1 MTAPELAMTPRVP
14 PHSLPM
20 EISLLGSVLL
30 ENDVLHNATVGQI
43 VPESFYREGHRKVW
57 TAMLA
62 LRDHRGSDGS
72 PGPVGLDTLVEELMR
87 RGQLDDVGG
96 TAYLIGLSEQTSTAA
111 YAEHYARIVLEKAHL
126 RAMISHSARVMNAA
140 YEQQI
145 PLEEIDALGAA
156 SPRLASGEEE
166 IVRVGSLLGAVL
178 DQAAQGTGRRG
189 APTGV
194 KDLDDAMGGFEG
206 TRLYVLGA
214 RPGMGKTAA
223 AFQFAAHVARTS
235 GRVLGFSLEMPAEE
249 ILTRLVCNEA
259 RVDLGRFTDAQ
270 RGKAQLSE
278 RDWLR
283 LTRAQ
288 ETLDLLPLDI
298 VRKQNLFLHQLTDMV
313 RREHQRE
320 PLSMFVLDYL
330 QLVKV
335 AGRSGGNRTQEV
347 GEISRELKSLALEL
361 QIPVL
366 ALSQLNRG
374 VEDRPNKRPQLS
386 DLRESGSVEQ
396 DADVVMFIYR
406 DDHYHKD
413 SDQPGVAEFIIG
425 KQRNGPTMTV
435 KAQYHAPF
443 TRFADLA
450 YAQGGGA

>member
-1 MTAPELAMTPRVP
+1 MTDPTPRVP
-14 PHSLPM
+14 PHSESA

-30 ENDVLHNATVGQI
+30 DNDNLHNPTVSQI
-43 VPESFYREGHRKVW
+43 VPESFYREGHRKIW
-57 TAMLA
+57 ATFAT
-62 LRDHRGSDGS
+62 LREKRGSDGS
-72 PGPVGLDTLVEELMR
+72 PGPVSLETLAEELMR

-96 TAYLIGLSEQTSTAA
+96 LTYLIGLGEKVSTAV
-111 YAEHYARIVLEKAHL
+111 YAEHFARIVLEKAHL
-126 RAMISHSARVMNAA
+126 RQIIKHAGETMRAA
-140 YEQQI
+140 YDQQL
-145 PLEEIDALGAA
+145 PLEDIDALASAA
-156 SPRLASGEEE
+156 PRLETGEAE
-166 IVRVGSLLGAVL
+166 IIRGGSLLGSVL
-178 DQAAQGTGRRG
+178 EQASSGTGRRG
-189 APTGV
+189 AATGLS
-194 KDLDDAMGGFEG
+194 DLDDAMGGFEG
-206 TRLYVLGA
+206 TRLYVIGA

-223 AFQFAAHVARTS
+223 AFQMAATIAQR

-249 ILTRLVCNEA
+249 IMTRLVCSEG
-259 RVDLGRFTDAQ
+259 RVDLSRFTDAQ
-270 RGKAQLSE
+270 RGKAKLSE
-278 RDWLR
+278 RDWER
-283 LTRAQ
+283 LAAAQ
-288 ETLDLLPLDI
+288 ETLDKARLDI
-298 VRKQNLFLHQLTDMV
+298 VLKQNLYLHQLTDMV

-406 DDHYHKD
+406 DEVYNQQT
-413 SDQPGVAEFIIG
+413 DQQGIAEFIIG
-425 KQRNGPTMTV
+425 KQRNGPTGTV
-435 KAQYHAPF
+435 KVQYHAPF
-443 TRFADLA
+443 TRFSNLA
-450 YAQGGGA
+450 RYV